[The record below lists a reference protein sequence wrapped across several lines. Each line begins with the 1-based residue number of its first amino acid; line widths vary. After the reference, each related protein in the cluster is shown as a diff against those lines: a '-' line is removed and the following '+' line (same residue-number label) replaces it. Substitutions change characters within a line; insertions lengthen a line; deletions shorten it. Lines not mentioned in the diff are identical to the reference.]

1 MKKNYNTADAEWEWY
16 IGQLYYQ
23 LIKNLYKKKIKCVV
37 ELAPGFRYK
46 IADALKEL
54 NFDGVIYVIDYSN
67 DVLNYVKSKYEKIL
81 PNAKVI
87 CINKKFE
94 ESLDLIPKNIDL
106 FLSNHSVDD
115 LIISNYSNEEYND
128 ESNNDLL
135 YNDLLILWEK
145 LYHDSSSVKK
155 ITSEIV
161 KIFNELFTSKNIGL
175 VIMSQYKSNS
185 YFLGKSNYM
194 DEIIEH
200 CFNDIKIL
208 TDTDDTLIN
217 KLLNFYPFGK
227 DDERYN
233 GKYLTDNT
241 QNAKH
246 WIAGIVNEKICTK
259 SSRNPKET
267 S

>member
-54 NFDGVIYVIDYSN
+54 NFD
-67 DVLNYVKSKYEKIL
+67 
-81 PNAKVI
+81 
-87 CINKKFE
+87 
-94 ESLDLIPKNIDL
+94 L

-115 LIISNYSNEEYND
+115 LIISNYSNEEYNE

-161 KIFNELFTSKNIGL
+161 KIFNELFTNKNIGL

>member
-115 LIISNYSNEEYND
+115 LIISNYSNEEYNE

-145 LYHDSSSVKK
+145 LYHDSFSVKK

-161 KIFNELFTSKNIGL
+161 KIFNELFTNKNIGL

-217 KLLNFYPFGK
+217 KLLNFYPFGE

>member
-37 ELAPGFRYK
+37 ELAPGFRHK
-46 IADALKEL
+46 IADALKEFD
-54 NFDGVIYVIDYSN
+54 FDGTIYIIDYSN
-67 DVLNYVKSKYEKIL
+67 DVLNYVKSKYKEIL
-81 PNAKVI
+81 PKAKII

-106 FLSNHSVDD
+106 FLSNHSIDD
-115 LIISNYSNEEYND
+115 LIISSYSNEEYNE
-128 ESNNDLL
+128 ESNNELL

-145 LYHDSSSVKK
+145 LYHDLSSVKK

-161 KIFNELFTSKNIGL
+161 RVFNELFTGKNIEL

-194 DEIIEH
+194 DEIVEN
-200 CFNDIKIL
+200 CFNYIKSL
-208 TDTDDTLIN
+208 TDTDDILIN

-227 DDERYN
+227 EDERYN

-246 WIAGIVNEKICTK
+246 WIAGIVNKKICTK
-259 SSRNPKET
+259 NSQNTKET

>member
-1 MKKNYNTADAEWEWY
+1 M
-16 IGQLYYQ
+16 
-23 LIKNLYKKKIKCVV
+23 
-37 ELAPGFRYK
+37 APGFRYK

-115 LIISNYSNEEYND
+115 LIISNYSNEEYNE

-161 KIFNELFTSKNIGL
+161 KIFNELFTNKKIGL